1 MKISNAFPSK
11 YLKSEDLEMGKQ
23 YKVTID
29 RVLVED
35 VGQENSP
42 EHKPV
47 VYFVGGKKGMV
58 LNKTNA
64 LTLATLFGD
73 ETDSWQ
79 GREIYL
85 FVTMTT
91 YMGEPKKGLR
101 LGMPQQPI
109 TQGLPELARDAT
121 PAQPM
126 PDGRPT
132 VPAQPLQ
139 GQGPGQPQDIGA
151 TLPDDD
157 PIPF

>member
-11 YLKSEDLEMGKQ
+11 YLRSEDLEMGKQ

-35 VGQENSP
+35 VGRENNP

-47 VYFVGGKKGMV
+47 VYFVGAKKGMV

-64 LTLATLFGD
+64 MTLATLFGD
-73 ETDSWQ
+73 ETDSWP

-85 FVTMTT
+85 FVAMTT
-91 YMGEPKKGLR
+91 MMGEPTKGLR
-101 LGMPQQPI
+101 LGMPQQPV
-109 TQGLPELARDAT
+109 TQGLPGGA
-121 PAQPM
+121 PSQPM

-132 VPAQPLQ
+132 LPPTPQQ
-139 GQGPGQPQDIGA
+139 GQGPGPGLPPEGIGN
-151 TLPDDD
+151 TLPDDE
-157 PIPF
+157 IPF